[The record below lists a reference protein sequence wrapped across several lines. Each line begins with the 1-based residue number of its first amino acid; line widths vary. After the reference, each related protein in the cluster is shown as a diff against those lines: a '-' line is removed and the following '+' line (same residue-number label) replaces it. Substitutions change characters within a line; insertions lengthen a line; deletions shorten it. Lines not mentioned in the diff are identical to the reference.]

1 MSYNSAFSHTFE
13 LGFKIEEF
21 PVKLVD
27 RSYQNDI
34 CPSFYFQI
42 NDEYFILWVDYK
54 NKELREDPESY
65 RYSIAYAINEGD
77 EKNLEISEDSSKTD
91 ILCSDNFLDVKR
103 LILEM
108 LK

>member
-1 MSYNSAFSHTFE
+1 MSYKSAFSHTFD

-21 PVKLVD
+21 PIKLVD

-34 CPSFYFQI
+34 CPSFYFQLK
-42 NDEYFILWVDYK
+42 DEYFILWVNYK

-77 EKNLEISEDSSKTD
+77 ETNVEISEDSSKND

-103 LILEM
+103 LILGM